1 MIAFFPGSF
10 DPPTLGHLDLIRRT
24 TPLVQTLI
32 VGIGFNP
39 EKQRRLDPET
49 VAKILRADVAEF
61 PNVQVSTYSGT
72 TWQAAKA
79 VGASVLI
86 RGIRTGIDLEHERGL
101 AVVHRSMGLETMLL
115 PTSPELIHV
124 SSSLVRML
132 LDSKM
137 DVSPFVSARTAQF
150 LQAGR

>member
-24 TPLVQTLI
+24 APLVQTLI

-49 VAKILRADVAEF
+49 VANILRADVAALS
-61 PNVQVSTYSGT
+61 NVHVSTYFGT

-101 AVVHRSMGLETMLL
+101 AVVHRSLGLETLLL

-137 DVSPFVSARTAQF
+137 DVSLYVSARTAQF